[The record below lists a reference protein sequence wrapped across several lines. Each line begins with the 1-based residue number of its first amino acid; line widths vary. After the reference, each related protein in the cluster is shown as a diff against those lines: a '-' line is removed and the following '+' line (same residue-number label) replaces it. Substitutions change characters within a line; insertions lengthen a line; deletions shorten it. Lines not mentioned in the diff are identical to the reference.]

1 MRLTLIALLAT
12 TAATPAPADAI
23 TYKGTLGTLPIIV
36 EFSSNPAEPDELF
49 VGRYAYMNKG
59 IDIPLDAVNFE
70 PGRFDLAEELSCDE
84 TSCDNTADDTPPAPR
99 LGAKWHL
106 ETAGTRLTGTWAG
119 NGRTLP
125 ISLEAVGSR
134 SFEYDP
140 PLTADS
146 LASVYYGFFASDARL
161 TAETDPYDW
170 VKLDVPLEYSAETTW
185 GDSAFHYATDPR
197 TMFPYP
203 RVIRAGDTDVSLTNA
218 HLRSNHF
225 AMSADALNCP
235 AHAYLGLGWDPIS
248 AHSIDTLAGYEDE
261 TVTVTY
267 LSPSV
272 MTWIEAGSLWCG
284 GAYPE
289 NHARYYNLDVA
300 TGEFLDLSRIFKGW
314 VFNQGAEITADQ
326 EEASHD
332 PLDYR
337 WGPDAALAEFI
348 RTHHTT
354 TEADAEWEKECGI
367 DDVIATNLRI
377 SFEQGDMV
385 QFRVGDLPHVA
396 GACEGTVYT
405 APITELRELLAPQAA
420 DYFPVLRN

>member
-1 MRLTLIALLAT
+1 MRLTLIALLAAT
-12 TAATPAPADAI
+12 TATSALADAI

-59 IDIPLDAVNFE
+59 IDIPLDVVDFE
-70 PGRFDLAEELSCDE
+70 PGRFSLAEELPCDE
-84 TSCDNTADDTPPAPR
+84 TSCNNTADDTPPAPR

-119 NGRTLP
+119 NGKTLP

-170 VKLDVPLEYSAETTW
+170 AKLEVPLEYSAKTTW

-197 TMFPYP
+197 TKFPYP

-261 TVTVTY
+261 TVTVSY
-267 LSPSV
+267 LSPRV
-272 MTWIEAGSLWCG
+272 MTWVEAGSLWCG

-337 WGPDAALAEFI
+337 WGPDAALAAFI
-348 RTHHTT
+348 RTHRTT

-377 SFEQGDMV
+377 SFEQGDIV